1 MESIRLNR
9 QGPVE
14 KAEGQGKL
22 LDNSDAAGQDALT
35 EWWSGQDFSRL
46 KEPFDKIDRGM
57 CEWWEVGRG
66 AGAMLS
72 GEVMWGN
79 EAGEVIRAKNW

>member
-1 MESIRLNR
+1 MCNYQGDECHEGMESIRLNR

-35 EWWSGQDFSRL
+35 E
-46 KEPFDKIDRGM
+46 
-57 CEWWEVGRG
+57 
-66 AGAMLS
+66 
-72 GEVMWGN
+72 
-79 EAGEVIRAKNW
+79 